1 MSDAQTAP
9 SIGTERFTDE
19 FLESLRGEGD
29 GPGDRAVAV
38 FFAAIDAPDSP
49 LYTMIARSTGA
60 SLPDEQAPG
69 VAAFVKEVEPWPSW
83 ADPELV
89 KRGQELFGD
98 WGMQLATGLFL
109 ASLPMTYSCAK
120 GAEPLVRTARMTSN
134 PKRRILETGQMI
146 IDAMS
151 PRALEPGA
159 RGYATVRHVRL
170 MHAAVR
176 HTLTN
181 PESIRPDGGP
191 AMEPWDASLGVPLNQ
206 EDLLGC
212 LLAFSVIG
220 LRCVDQVGIKL
231 SDEQRE
237 AYVHTWNLVGHQI
250 GVRPDLLP
258 LNFADA
264 SVVTERILAHQSAA
278 SAAGRELTATAIEAM
293 DEILKFRLLRGL
305 PASGI
310 RFFLGDATAE
320 LLGVPPSNWTK
331 SIFKQMGRFDAVAD
345 KALSWLP
352 GTHTLSAAIGR
363 RVVAGMEDAE
373 RGTGRPRF
381 QITDELREAW
391 GIG

>member
-1 MSDAQTAP
+1 MSSGPVAP

-38 FFAAIDAPDSP
+38 FFNAVDAPDSP

-60 SLPDEQAPG
+60 SLPVEQAPG
-69 VAAFVKEVEPWPSW
+69 VGPFVKEVEPWPDW

-89 KRGQELFGD
+89 KRGQDLFGD

-109 ASLPMTYSCAK
+109 ASLPLTYSCAK
-120 GAEPLVRTARMTSN
+120 GAEPLVRTARMTSH

-146 IDAMS
+146 IDAMT
-151 PRALEPGA
+151 PGALEPGA
-159 RGYATVRHVRL
+159 RGYSTVRHVRL

-181 PESIRPDGGP
+181 PDSIHPAGGP
-191 AMEPWDASLGVPLNQ
+191 ALEPWDPALGVPLNQ

-250 GVRPDLLP
+250 GVRSDLLP
-258 LNFADA
+258 LNYADA
-264 SVVTERILAHQSAA
+264 SVVTERILARQSAA
-278 SAAGRELTATAIEAM
+278 SAAGRELTATAIEAT
-293 DEILKFRLLRGL
+293 DELLKIRFVRGL
-305 PASGI
+305 PASGM
-310 RFFLGDATAE
+310 RFFLGDETAE

-331 SIFKQMGRFDAVAD
+331 SIFKIMGRFDAIAD
-345 KALSWLP
+345 KTLSWLP
-352 GTHTLSAAIGR
+352 GNHTLSAAIGR
-363 RVVAGMEDAE
+363 RVVGGMEDAE
-373 RGTGRPRF
+373 RGTGRPKF